1 MIGAVIAMQSEAD
14 ILLNEMQI
22 SRSLTVSGKQIHV
35 GKAYGKDVAV
45 CVCGV
50 GKVNAALGA
59 QILISKFDA
68 EKLLNFGVAGGLNET
83 TKLCQVYQI
92 AAAVQF
98 DFDLVQLN
106 GTKMGTLN
114 EYEEPYLPLNE
125 LPLSFEKKNLGTA
138 DRFNDSHADYKLLT
152 EELNADIRDME
163 NQTAETWFRDES
175 FDDVAVIRL
184 NPELTDKV
192 WELVKNLPMET
203 TEKTRNFM
211 SATFDGAS
219 VRITSRALGMRTE
232 SSGRF
237 EKGLDCENTLPA
249 LLRACELVELLGA
262 GTVCDGI
269 IDEYAQKKPTVTL
282 PLEVERINTFLAD
295 GKSVDFYLDAKSID
309 SSLLGRR

>member
-14 ILLNEMQI
+14 VLLNEMQI
-22 SRSLTVSGKQIHV
+22 SRSLMVSGKQIHV

-92 AAAVQF
+92 SAAVQF

-138 DRFNDSHADYKLLT
+138 DRFNDSHADYQLLT

-163 NQTAETWFRDES
+163 GCAIVQAALAASLPVYS
-175 FDDVAVIRL
+175 FKAISDVAGSGS
-184 NPELTDKV
+184 
-192 WELVKNLPMET
+192 T
-203 TEKTRNFM
+203 TEQYLINKDKALANLK
-211 SATFDGAS
+211 SELANIFD
-219 VRITSRALGMRTE
+219 VL
-232 SSGRF
+232 
-237 EKGLDCENTLPA
+237 
-249 LLRACELVELLGA
+249 
-262 GTVCDGI
+262 
-269 IDEYAQKKPTVTL
+269 
-282 PLEVERINTFLAD
+282 
-295 GKSVDFYLDAKSID
+295 
-309 SSLLGRR
+309 